1 MLHHCRCCKRRER
14 EIAQLRDQRDR
25 DHEEIARLSA
35 ERDELR
41 VQLKECAA
49 ARREAESARE
59 RLTARL
65 QEHLKHRFGRRSE
78 RSQRG
83 EADTPAEAEESGGA
97 PPGEVR
103 RRGQQPGR
111 PSPRRRSY
119 EHLPTEVVPHDF
131 NEPPRCP
138 HCGTAYEV
146 FDDGEERYEE
156 IHFEVRICRRVHV
169 RRRYRR
175 GCRCEEA
182 TGIVAAPGDP
192 KPIPKGRLSVGF
204 LARLVH
210 YKFGLGLPLARIVAL
225 LASEGARFSP
235 GSLIGSL
242 DRLGELLHPLAEA
255 IREHNGAD
263 THLHVDE
270 TSWKVFVVVEGKTG
284 YRHWVWVFV
293 GQDSVAFYLKPSRGR
308 DVVIEHLGLVEDET
322 GRLVLPHGQELLLS
336 SDFYTTYQSL
346 GHEVDGIVN
355 LWCWAHMRR
364 YFVKCGE
371 GHKPCRAFADAW
383 VERIRAL
390 YRAFHAY
397 VIAPAGSAEEAEA
410 LSSCR
415 RVVAEMDEVRKAEA
429 HDRALPDAARKVLA
443 TLDHEWVGLT
453 AFLEHR
459 EISDIDNNRAERH
472 LRRPVVLRKGCYG
485 SRSLSQAQ
493 LAADAWTIIQTY
505 ELAGWNPLSVL
516 EAFLAKRGEAARPLT
531 ARELR
536 AFLPWAAPAAAR
548 KVFTAAPP

>member
-1 MLHHCRCCKRRER
+1 MVRHCRCCKRRER
-14 EIAQLRDQRDR
+14 EIAQLRDQRGR
-25 DHEEIARLSA
+25 DHEEIARLRV

-41 VQLKECAA
+41 AQLKDCAA
-49 ARREAESARE
+49 ARREAESARD
-59 RLTARL
+59 RLVARL
-65 QEHLKHRFGRRSE
+65 QENLKHRFGRRSE
-78 RSQRG
+78 RAERG
-83 EADTPAEAEESGGA
+83 EADTPAEPDGSGGA
-97 PPGEVR
+97 HPGEVR

-119 EHLPTEVVPHDF
+119 EHLPTDEVPHDF
-131 NEPPRCP
+131 KEAPRCP
-138 HCGTAYEV
+138 HCDTAYED
-146 FDDGEERYEE
+146 FGEERYEE

-182 TGIVAAPGDP
+182 TGIVTAPGGP

-210 YKFGLGLPLARIVAL
+210 YKFGLGFPLARIVAL
-225 LASEGARFSP
+225 LACEGARFSP
-235 GSLIGSL
+235 GSLVGSL
-242 DRLGELLHPLAEA
+242 DCLGELLGPLAEA
-255 IREHNGAD
+255 IREHNAND

-270 TSWKVFVVVEGKTG
+270 TSWKVFVLVEGKTN

-293 GQDSVAFYLKPSRGR
+293 GKDSVAFYLKPSRGR

-346 GHEVDGIVN
+346 GHEVAGIVN
-355 LWCWAHMRR
+355 LWCWAHIRR
-364 YFVKCGE
+364 YFLRCGE
-371 GHKPCRAFADAW
+371 DHKPCRAFADAW
-383 VERIRAL
+383 VERIKAL
-390 YRAFHAY
+390 YRSWHAY

-415 RVVAEMDEVRKAEA
+415 SVVEEMDEVRKAEA
-429 HDRALPDAARKVLA
+429 HDAALPDAAKKVLS

-453 AFLEHR
+453 AFLEHP
-459 EISDIDNNRAERH
+459 EVHDIDNNRAERH

-505 ELAGWNPLSVL
+505 ELASWNPLSVF

-531 ARELR
+531 AKELR
-536 AFLPWAAPAAAR
+536 AFLPWAAPAAAHQA
-548 KVFTAAPP
+548 FTAAPP

>member
-1 MLHHCRCCKRRER
+1 MVRHCRCCKRRER
-14 EIAQLRDQRDR
+14 EIAQLRDQRGRDR
-25 DHEEIARLSA
+25 EEIARLRV

-41 VQLKECAA
+41 AQLKDCAA

-65 QEHLKHRFGRRSE
+65 QENLKHRFGRRSE
-78 RSQRG
+78 RAEQG
-83 EADTPAEAEESGGA
+83 EAAAGAEAEEPGGA
-97 PPGEVR
+97 PSGEVR

-119 EHLPTEVVPHDF
+119 EHLATDEVPHDF

-138 HCGTAYEV
+138 RCDAAYEET
-146 FDDGEERYEE
+146 FGEERYEE

-182 TGIVAAPGDP
+182 TGIVTAPGGP

-204 LARLVH
+204 LARLVY
-210 YKFGLGLPLARIVAL
+210 YKFGLGLPLARIIAL
-225 LASEGARFSP
+225 LACEGARFSP

-242 DRLGELLHPLAEA
+242 DRLGDLLHPLAEA
-255 IREHNGAD
+255 IREHNGTD

-270 TSWKVFVVVEGKTG
+270 TSWKVFVLVEGKTS

-308 DVVIEHLGLVEDET
+308 DVVIEHLGLVADET

-346 GHEVDGIVN
+346 GHEVAGIVN
-355 LWCWAHMRR
+355 LWCWAHIRR
-364 YFVKCGE
+364 YFIRLGE

-383 VERIRAL
+383 VERIKAL
-390 YRAFHAY
+390 YRSWHAY
-397 VIAPAGSAEEAEA
+397 VIAPAGSTEEAEA
-410 LSSCR
+410 LSGCR
-415 RVVAEMDEVRKAEA
+415 RVIDEMDEVRKAEA
-429 HDRALPDAARKVLA
+429 HDAVLPDAAKKVLA

-453 AFLEHR
+453 AFLEHP
-459 EISDIDNNRAERH
+459 EVCDIDNNRAERH

-485 SRSLSQAQ
+485 SRSLSQAA

-505 ELAGWNPLSVL
+505 ELAGWNPLAVI
-516 EAFLAKRGEAARPLT
+516 EAFLAKRGETARSLT

-536 AFLPWAAPAAAR
+536 AFLPWAAPAAAH
-548 KVFTAAPP
+548 KAFTADPP